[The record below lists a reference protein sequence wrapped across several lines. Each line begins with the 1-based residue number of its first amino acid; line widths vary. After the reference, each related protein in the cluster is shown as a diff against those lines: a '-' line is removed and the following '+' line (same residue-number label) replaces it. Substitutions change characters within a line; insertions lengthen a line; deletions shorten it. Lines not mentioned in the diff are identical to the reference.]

1 MSDFT
6 LSRQSIEESL
16 SYNVLKS
23 QFENGVEQR
32 RLKGS
37 NPIQRFTIESP
48 ELTKTQAKAYRDFL
62 ISKFGEL
69 TSFTF
74 TSPIDDT
81 EYNVRFDGDIR
92 IRLETGTYKVYFAF
106 QVLW

>member
-6 LSRQSIEESL
+6 LNRQSLEERI
-16 SYNVLKS
+16 SYNVLIS
-23 QFENGVEQR
+23 EFENGVEQR

-37 NPIQRFTIESP
+37 NPIQYFTIESP
-48 ELTKTQAKAYRDFL
+48 ELTKAQAQDYKDFL
-62 ISKFGEL
+62 ASKLGAL

-81 EYNVRFDGDIR
+81 EYNVRFDGEMR
-92 IRLETGTYKVYFAF
+92 TRFESGTYKVFF
-106 QVLW
+106 DFKVV